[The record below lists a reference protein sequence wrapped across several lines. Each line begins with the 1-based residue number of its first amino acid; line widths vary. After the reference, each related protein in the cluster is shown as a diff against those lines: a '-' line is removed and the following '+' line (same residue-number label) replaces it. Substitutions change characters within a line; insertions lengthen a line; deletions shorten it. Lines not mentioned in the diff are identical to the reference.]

1 MSQSSAT
8 RPDGGPTILVLP
20 ISVRSKTN
28 QKIVSNLNCQMQNTE
43 IGYVQMAI
51 MKVQQQELS
60 VLWIVMEETSFTT
73 PSVSQEYIFPIKLNL
88 TSECSPD
95 GDWFKRYGSGK
106 CICEPGCD
114 SKRDCC
120 KDDSGNKKDPNY
132 NPLCMPCPH
141 KCKQDACDKKDLPP
155 IHGNGSWRCAWIKN
169 DKGEKE
175 YACVVMVRSSN
186 IGYIK

>member
-1 MSQSSAT
+1 
-8 RPDGGPTILVLP
+8 
-20 ISVRSKTN
+20 
-28 QKIVSNLNCQMQNTE
+28 
-43 IGYVQMAI
+43 MAI

-73 PSVSQEYIFPIKLNL
+73 PSVSQKYIFPFKFNL
-88 TSECSPD
+88 SSECSPD

-169 DKGEKE
+169 DHGEKE

-186 IGYIK
+186 IGYMK